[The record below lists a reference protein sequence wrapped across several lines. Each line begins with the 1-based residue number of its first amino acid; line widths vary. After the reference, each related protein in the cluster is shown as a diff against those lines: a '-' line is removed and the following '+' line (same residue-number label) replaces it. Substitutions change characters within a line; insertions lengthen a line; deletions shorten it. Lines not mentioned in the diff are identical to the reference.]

1 MTEQIQSL
9 TDQIQ
14 KGDQS
19 ESASKFDSEME
30 IKMIDVAK
38 IYSDPVFNCR
48 GHISPLEVID
58 LAKNIAQHGLQ
69 QPAVV
74 RPRGDET
81 PPGFDYRLVMGHMR
95 HRAYQVNGTQK
106 MPCVVRYDL
115 DDFQARTL
123 NAVENLKRH
132 NLNVLQEARTV
143 RPYNDAGWSRDEIAK
158 TLGMS
163 TGWVQIRIM
172 VLELPEEIQLA
183 VAAGFIGQ
191 TQIRDLHSL
200 KHVPEK
206 QMELARKLKESKE
219 RGDKRSGALAI
230 QKATVKPTTKRHRKK
245 IEIFEMMQH
254 IYKGAGGANL
264 ATRAL
269 AWAAGEINDF
279 DLYKSIKEHCDEKGI
294 DYEMPD
300 PDEGN

>member
-1 MTEQIQSL
+1 MTNIQSL

-14 KGDQS
+14 KGEQS
-19 ESASKFDSEME
+19 ESANKFDSEMQVQ
-30 IKMIDVAK
+30 MIEVAK

-48 GHISPLEVID
+48 GQISPLEVID
-58 LAKNIAQHGLQ
+58 LAKSIAQHGLQ

-74 RPRGDET
+74 RPRGPDT
-81 PPGFDYRLVMGHMR
+81 PPGYDFSLVMGHMR

-106 MPCVVRYDL
+106 MPCVIRTDL
-115 DDFQARTL
+115 TDFQARTL
-123 NAVENLKRH
+123 NAIENLKRH
-132 NLNVLQEARTV
+132 TLNPVQEARTV
-143 RPYNDAGWSRDEIAK
+143 RPYHDAGWTREEIAK

-163 TGWVQIRIM
+163 NGWVQIRIM
-172 VLELPEEIQLA
+172 ILELPEEIQQA

-200 KHVPEK
+200 KHTPEK
-206 QMELARKLKESKE
+206 QMELAKKIKEAKE
-219 RGDKRSGALAI
+219 RGDKRGEQLAV
-230 QKATVKPTTKRHRKK
+230 QKATVKPETKRHRKK
-245 IEIFEMMQH
+245 FEIFEMMQH
-254 IYKGAGGANL
+254 IYKQAGGASI

-279 DLYKSIKEHCDEKGI
+279 DLYKSIKEYCDDKGI

-300 PDEGN
+300 PD